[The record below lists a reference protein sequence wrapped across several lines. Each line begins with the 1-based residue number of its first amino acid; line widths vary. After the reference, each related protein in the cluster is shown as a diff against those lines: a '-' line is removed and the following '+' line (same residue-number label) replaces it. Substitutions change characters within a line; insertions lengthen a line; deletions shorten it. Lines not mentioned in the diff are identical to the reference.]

1 MRLPAVRRN
10 PADAARA
17 KQVRDHLD
25 FYLKLM
31 REAAYEGEGP
41 SVEASM
47 DLMHAIRYIE
57 FFRGRAVELGMDNA
71 LSEHDTEE
79 MDSLADELARHA
91 AKGQKL
97 SAARANPYGR
107 RR

>member
-1 MRLPAVRRN
+1 MMRRRN
-10 PADAARA
+10 PADAARVA
-17 KQVRDHLD
+17 QVRDHLD

-31 REAAYEGEGP
+31 REAAYEGEAP

-47 DLMHAIRYIE
+47 DLMHALRMLA
-57 FFRGRAVELGMDNA
+57 FFRGRAVELDIDNA
-71 LSEHDTEE
+71 LSEHDMEE
-79 MDSLADELARHA
+79 IDSLADELARHA
-91 AKGQKL
+91 AKGQKM